1 MTLFLTREPLWISGL
16 ILVGL
21 GTTLAMLGPLLIRQF
36 VTLDKLAI
44 NNEVAGFK
52 FATVGVLYAVLL
64 GFSVIVVW
72 QKFADADDTVD
83 KEGGAA
89 AALYHLSRGIG
100 GAPGAALRG
109 ALSGYLKSA
118 VTEEWPAMGDGHES
132 GSTRQ
137 ALEAIY
143 TALLAANSGNQNIAL
158 MSEIFYQLDVLT
170 QARSAQLV
178 AAEGAM
184 PGVVGNSCRRCSRY
198 NCIYVLLR
206 NAKFARAGTHD
217 RAPFDS
223 HLLGTVGHRCHRQA
237 VYGHC
242 QGWACSARRCAG
254 RFRALATELPSTAY
268 LTPPCRRRA
277 HPKSRERNIRLI
289 GPSTLP

>member
-21 GTTLAMLGPLLIRQF
+21 GTTLAMLGPLLIRRF

-184 PGVVGNSCRRCSRY
+184 PGVVSA
-198 NCIYVLLR
+198 ILV
-206 NAKFARAGTHD
+206 AG
-217 RAPFDS
+217 
-223 HLLGTVGHRCHRQA
+223 
-237 VYGHC
+237 
-242 QGWACSARRCAG
+242 
-254 RFRALATELPSTAY
+254 ALATIAFTFFFGTRNLRAQVLMTGLLSILIFSELWVIVAIDRPFTG
-268 LTPPCRRRA
+268 TV
-277 HPKSRERNIRLI
+277 KV
-289 GPSTLP
+289 GPAALADVLADFGH